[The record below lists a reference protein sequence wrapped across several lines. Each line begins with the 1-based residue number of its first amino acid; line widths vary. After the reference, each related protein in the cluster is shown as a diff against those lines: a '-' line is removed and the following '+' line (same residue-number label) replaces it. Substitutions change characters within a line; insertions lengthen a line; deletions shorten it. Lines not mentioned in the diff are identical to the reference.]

1 MTVRFAGMNA
11 CETGLY
17 IRGLRYTPP
26 AGKKGATKVEL
37 PVTGYS
43 GDRIA
48 ASKIL
53 GHAEQTD
60 PWTTGRRDYLVN
72 MRYWDQAV
80 DHVVITFPEKGTY
93 SFASVEAVCQPMTN
107 YAQQAGVL
115 RASALT
121 DLDIHETESSYATDR
136 ITGHIELQTPQ
147 ILCLQIPCTAGW
159 SVYVDGTR
167 TSLLKADTMFSAVL
181 LPAGSHDI
189 ELRYQTPGLRLG
201 AALSLGTLLV
211 FILFCLIYTI
221 VSAVLR
227 GREKRLEAIPAG
239 TYTSV
244 LAEGDGAGT
253 IPSVPAGDDPAG
265 TGAAEGHSDKTIS
278 AEEKENP
285 DSGQNG
291 ILHNDIRQNAEMSE
305 NTEET

>member
-1 MTVRFAGMNA
+1 
-11 CETGLY
+11 
-17 IRGLRYTPP
+17 
-26 AGKKGATKVEL
+26 
-37 PVTGYS
+37 
-43 GDRIA
+43 
-48 ASKIL
+48 
-53 GHAEQTD
+53 
-60 PWTTGRRDYLVN
+60 
-72 MRYWDQAV
+72 
-80 DHVVITFPEKGTY
+80 
-93 SFASVEAVCQPMTN
+93 
-107 YAQQAGVL
+107 
-115 RASALT
+115 
-121 DLDIHETESSYATDR
+121 
-136 ITGHIELQTPQ
+136 
-147 ILCLQIPCTAGW
+147 
-159 SVYVDGTR
+159 
-167 TSLLKADTMFSAVL
+167 VL

-221 VSAVLR
+221 VSAVLH

-253 IPSVPAGDDPAG
+253 IPSVPAGDDPAENFAGVPAEDDQPETITSVSAGDDPAG

>member
-1 MTVRFAGMNA
+1 R
-11 CETGLY
+11 
-17 IRGLRYTPP
+17 
-26 AGKKGATKVEL
+26 
-37 PVTGYS
+37 
-43 GDRIA
+43 
-48 ASKIL
+48 
-53 GHAEQTD
+53 
-60 PWTTGRRDYLVN
+60 
-72 MRYWDQAV
+72 
-80 DHVVITFPEKGTY
+80 
-93 SFASVEAVCQPMTN
+93 
-107 YAQQAGVL
+107 
-115 RASALT
+115 
-121 DLDIHETESSYATDR
+121 
-136 ITGHIELQTPQ
+136 
-147 ILCLQIPCTAGW
+147 
-159 SVYVDGTR
+159 
-167 TSLLKADTMFSAVL
+167 ADTMFSAVL

-265 TGAAEGHSDKTIS
+265 TGAAEGHSDKIIS

>member
-1 MTVRFAGMNA
+1 
-11 CETGLY
+11 
-17 IRGLRYTPP
+17 
-26 AGKKGATKVEL
+26 
-37 PVTGYS
+37 
-43 GDRIA
+43 
-48 ASKIL
+48 
-53 GHAEQTD
+53 
-60 PWTTGRRDYLVN
+60 
-72 MRYWDQAV
+72 
-80 DHVVITFPEKGTY
+80 
-93 SFASVEAVCQPMTN
+93 
-107 YAQQAGVL
+107 
-115 RASALT
+115 
-121 DLDIHETESSYATDR
+121 
-136 ITGHIELQTPQ
+136 
-147 ILCLQIPCTAGW
+147 
-159 SVYVDGTR
+159 
-167 TSLLKADTMFSAVL
+167 MFSAVL

-253 IPSVPAGDDPAG
+253 IPSVSAGDDPAG

-291 ILHNDIRQNAEMSE
+291 ILHNDNRQNAEMSE
-305 NTEET
+305 NTEDT

>member
-1 MTVRFAGMNA
+1 
-11 CETGLY
+11 
-17 IRGLRYTPP
+17 
-26 AGKKGATKVEL
+26 
-37 PVTGYS
+37 
-43 GDRIA
+43 
-48 ASKIL
+48 
-53 GHAEQTD
+53 
-60 PWTTGRRDYLVN
+60 
-72 MRYWDQAV
+72 
-80 DHVVITFPEKGTY
+80 
-93 SFASVEAVCQPMTN
+93 MTN

-201 AALSLGTLLV
+201 AALSLVTLLV

-253 IPSVPAGDDPAG
+253 IPSVPAGDDPAENFAGVPAEDDQLETITSVSAGDDPAGTIPSVPAGDDGAG